1 MSDNA
6 KLAIIF
12 FVVITFASLFGI
24 MLDYEQYE
32 KEIVIVKS
40 QGITCE
46 CPRYSAEAF
55 KKNPQKFLAESDTTF
70 FSRKEY
76 AKVADNYIVKIP
88 K

>member
-12 FVVITFASLFGI
+12 SVVVVFVSLFGI

-32 KEIVIVKS
+32 KEIIRIESK
-40 QGITCE
+40 GITCE
-46 CPRYSAEAF
+46 CPRYASAAF
-55 KKNPQKFLAESDTTF
+55 IRNPQKFLAESDTTF